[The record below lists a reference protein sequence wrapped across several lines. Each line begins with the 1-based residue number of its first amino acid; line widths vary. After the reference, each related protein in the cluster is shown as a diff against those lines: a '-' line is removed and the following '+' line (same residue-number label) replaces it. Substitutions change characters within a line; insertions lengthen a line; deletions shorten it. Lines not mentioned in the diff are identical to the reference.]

1 MAVNCASIPRGG
13 PRPRRTCSPWQ
24 DRVARVGM
32 GPPPPPPWGAEE
44 RFCGIGSLAKIW
56 AEKFRDSGRSAPP
69 CSPHAARLVQ
79 LLTSRIVT
87 QEKTVPVPW
96 GKRGSRHHSLC
107 TTARRGC
114 PTSTHTQYCEQKHGT
129 AGRRGSLRPAR
140 SLKHSAAPEKPN
152 KKNSLKTSKT
162 CAPLG
167 LWGGRQGWG
176 GTPVPFLPPGE
187 RSPRCCTSR
196 TGPRPQ
202 AARLLKGKACV
213 WLLGACLSYRALP
226 TSTTMAAVIYRFP
239 E

>member
-1 MAVNCASIPRGG
+1 
-13 PRPRRTCSPWQ
+13 
-24 DRVARVGM
+24 M

-152 KKNSLKTSKT
+152 KKIHLKLQKRVHPWGSGEGGRGGGGPLFPFCLQVSGALGAAPAGQDRVPRPPVSLKARPVCGCWVLVSVT
-162 CAPLG
+162 APC
-167 LWGGRQGWG
+167 Q
-176 GTPVPFLPPGE
+176 PV
-187 RSPRCCTSR
+187 
-196 TGPRPQ
+196 RP
-202 AARLLKGKACV
+202 
-213 WLLGACLSYRALP
+213 WLQ
-226 TSTTMAAVIYRFP
+226 
-239 E
+239 